1 MTEYEITTKLWKETK
16 MQYDKITNEKLP
28 NGDISQHMTI
38 MNKELSSLK
47 EKGVNEG
54 LTLQDK
60 AHFIAVAKNLT
71 TAIEYYTKLWS
82 AQILEDEN
90 FNEKFLDLGLS
101 VAYAKGASMSEIKA
115 DVFDELSLEEI
126 KRVAK
131 VTEKSLK
138 EIGKSEL
145 IEKYKVVTG
154 TKSPSV
160 KINRLKD

>member
-1 MTEYEITTKLWKETK
+1 

-60 AHFIAVAKNLT
+60 ARFIAVAKNLT
-71 TAIEYYTKLWS
+71 IAIEYYTKLWS

-90 FNEKFLDLGLS
+90 FNEKFLDLNLS
-101 VAYAKGASMSEIKA
+101 VAYAKGASMFEIKA
-115 DVFDELSLEEI
+115 DVFDELSIEEI